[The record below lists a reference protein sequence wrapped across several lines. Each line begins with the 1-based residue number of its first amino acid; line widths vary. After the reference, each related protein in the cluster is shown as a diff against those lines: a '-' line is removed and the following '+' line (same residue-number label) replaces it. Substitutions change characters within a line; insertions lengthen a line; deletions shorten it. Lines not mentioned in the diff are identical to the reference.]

1 MGAMTVTDH
10 QALDLHIQAVHFEA
24 QMPICSAKL
33 PTLVAPLR
41 DAFSKWRV
49 ANAAALQQGATV
61 AANRG
66 MSGSRPPS
74 LAHMANMQA
83 QILSALPLDD
93 MRRRCHEVLDE
104 LSLGK

>member
-1 MGAMTVTDH
+1 MLVTDH
-10 QALDLHIQAVHFEA
+10 QALDLYIQAGHFEA
-24 QMPICSAKL
+24 QIPICSAKL
-33 PTLVAPLR
+33 PTFDAPLR
-41 DAFSKWRV
+41 DAFSKWSI

-74 LAHMANMQA
+74 LAHMANMQT
-83 QILSALPLDD
+83 QMLSSLPLDD
-93 MRRRCHEVLDE
+93 MRRRCNEVLDE